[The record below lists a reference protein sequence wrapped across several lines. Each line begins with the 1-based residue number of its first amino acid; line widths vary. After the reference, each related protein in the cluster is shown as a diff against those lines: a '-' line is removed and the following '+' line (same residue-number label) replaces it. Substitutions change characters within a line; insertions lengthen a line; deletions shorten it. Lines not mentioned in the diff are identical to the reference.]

1 MGTHP
6 CGRSHD
12 RTWAQHGCPGPSAMP
27 PSQALLPATDGHEQG
42 LEMRAHTQAQRHT
55 RVHAP
60 PHTPVT
66 LGGTACSH
74 PGDRGTLGSLGS
86 CWGNREL
93 GQEHAEA
100 WPAETRAH
108 ARRHAHADGAHR
120 PLHSCGEPAA
130 GWETWRLDEALGSR
144 GFCRGLRRAVG
155 APAEGWPRGHSGSI
169 SWDLRPPADHRGQP
183 LWASCRPA
191 GCCGPACLSPA
202 ELGMPLG
209 SLGGVSSAHVQLGN
223 PPSPGCCPAPVPHPA
238 VTPSPLALICGPQHR
253 PSPPDPVFLGPHLR
267 SPAPAIPPR
276 LRLHR
281 PSSVVPST
289 SSPGRE
295 SAWSPSPFV
304 SSPASS
310 SPGLGL
316 LCPLTHP
323 RPPEGRRDLVCEA
336 FLRLIRAPLPQ
347 GQGDAAQRG
356 GP

>member
-1 MGTHP
+1 
-6 CGRSHD
+6 
-12 RTWAQHGCPGPSAMP
+12 MP

-183 LWASCRPA
+183 LWASCRPD

-267 SPAPAIPPR
+267 SPAPAIPP
-276 LRLHR
+276 
-281 PSSVVPST
+281 PT
-289 SSPGRE
+289 
-295 SAWSPSPFV
+295 PSPPALICGPQHQLTRPRV
-304 SSPASS
+304 S
-310 SPGLGL
+310 
-316 LCPLTHP
+316 
-323 RPPEGRRDLVCEA
+323 LV
-336 FLRLIRAPLPQ
+336 PLPIRVQ
-347 GQGDAAQRG
+347 SCQFQPRARPALSPD
-356 GP
+356 PPPPS

>member
-1 MGTHP
+1 
-6 CGRSHD
+6 
-12 RTWAQHGCPGPSAMP
+12 
-27 PSQALLPATDGHEQG
+27 
-42 LEMRAHTQAQRHT
+42 MRAHTQAQRHT

-183 LWASCRPA
+183 LWASCRPD

-223 PPSPGCCPAPVPHPA
+223 PPSLDAAPPQSHTQPSPHLPWPSSAVPSTGRPPQ
-238 VTPSPLALICGPQHR
+238 TPSSSALICGPQHQ
-253 PSPPDPVFLGPHLR
+253 PSPPDSVSTGPHLW
-267 SPAPAIPPR
+267 SPAPAHQAESQPGPPPHSCPV
-276 LRLHR
+276 L
-281 PSSVVPST
+281 PVPAPGSACSVP
-289 SSPGRE
+289 
-295 SAWSPSPFV
+295 
-304 SSPASS
+304 
-310 SPGLGL
+310 
-316 LCPLTHP
+316 
-323 RPPEGRRDLVCEA
+323 
-336 FLRLIRAPLPQ
+336 
-347 GQGDAAQRG
+347 
-356 GP
+356 